1 MAFPSSLLLAANLN
15 GWFSGIWVDYFE
27 PRWDSF
33 SQVFV
38 GEDLLIQLGAIAGA
52 FILSFAVALGLRPLF
67 KKVTEAIEER
77 DDWIEGVID
86 WISDNL
92 FRLLLVALLWSVSLY
107 LDSNTIEPS
116 VDGAV
121 LSESAETVSVTLEDE
136 VGAIESQAVAV
147 ASKTAAVSKNYLLVR
162 AAASIATLMLV
173 SGALPRTI
181 KQQVYFRT
189 LFFVLAMVLIL
200 NLLGIWSVI
209 REGLDGIALFP
220 ISGSGVTRV
229 TLLTLAKGVVAISL
243 LIPLTSWLIRT
254 SESRV
259 KRMEKVSPALQVLT
273 IKVLKVLIAAGAI
286 MFAISS
292 VGVDLS
298 AFAVLGGAIGLG
310 LGFGFQ
316 KVVSNLIS
324 GVILLGDKS
333 IKPGDVIE
341 VDNTYGWIN
350 TLGARY
356 TSVITRDGTEHL
368 IPNEMMITEK
378 VVNWSFS
385 DQKVR
390 VRIPFGVSY
399 TSDIHKAME
408 LALQAAG
415 EDVRILKDP
424 VPAARLTGFGDNSVD
439 FEMRG
444 WIVDP
449 TDGLGNIRSSFY
461 LRIWDLFKENGIG
474 FPYPQRDVHLKEL
487 PTVEVNLKRSE

>member
-1 MAFPSSLLLAANLN
+1 MTFSSSLLLAANVKE
-15 GWFSGIWVDYFE
+15 WFSGIWADYLV

-52 FILSFAVALGLRPLF
+52 VILSFAVTLGLRPLF
-67 KKVTEAIEER
+67 KKLTEAIEVR
-77 DDWIEGVID
+77 DDWIEGVVD

-107 LDSNTIEPS
+107 LDSNTIEPTIDS
-116 VDGAV
+116 TVVSDPIEATAV
-121 LSESAETVSVTLEDE
+121 ALEEDAEV
-136 VGAIESQAVAV
+136 AESQAVA
-147 ASKTAAVSKNYLLVR
+147 ATSKTTAVSKNYLLVR

-173 SGALPRTI
+173 SGALPRAI

-243 LIPLTSWLIRT
+243 LIPFTSWLIRT

-259 KRMEKVSPALQVLT
+259 TRMEKVSPALQVLT

-415 EDVRILKDP
+415 EDGRILKDP
-424 VPAARLTGFGDNSVD
+424 VPAVRLTGFGDNSVD

-461 LRIWDLFKENGIG
+461 LRIWDLFKENGIK

>member
-1 MAFPSSLLLAANLN
+1 MTFSSSLLVAANVSE
-15 GWFSGIWVDYFE
+15 WFSGIWADYLA
-27 PRWDSF
+27 PRWGSF
-33 SQVFV
+33 TQVFV

-52 FILSFAVALGLRPLF
+52 VILSFAVTLGLRPLF

-77 DDWIEGVID
+77 DDWIEQGVD

-107 LDSNTIEPS
+107 LDSNTMEPS
-116 VDGAV
+116 IEAAV
-121 LSESAETVSVTLEDE
+121 LSDSAEAAAIALDG
-136 VGAIESQAVAV
+136 GAEATESQAVAV
-147 ASKTAAVSKNYLLVR
+147 ASKTTPVSKNYLLVR

-173 SGALPRTI
+173 SGALPRAI

-200 NLLGIWSVI
+200 NLLGIWSAI

-243 LIPLTSWLIRT
+243 LVPFTSWLIRT

-259 KRMEKVSPALQVLT
+259 TRMEKVSPALQVLT

-385 DQKVR
+385 DEKVR

-415 EDVRILKDP
+415 EDGRILKDP
-424 VPAARLTGFGDNSVD
+424 AAAVRLTGFGDNSVD
-439 FEMRG
+439 FELRV

-449 TDGLGNIRSSFY
+449 TDGLGNIRSAFY
-461 LRIWDLFKENGIG
+461 LKIWDLFKENGIE